1 MDEAAKIKE
10 DAEAL
15 YFRIL
20 ENRQDQLS
28 YQNFSQDVLNAT
40 VCIAAANGED
50 DVVRKLLDQSE
61 ASPTSVDEDGKTP
74 LHHAA
79 AGGHCEAIK
88 ILLERGRAQQ
98 RPPDYY
104 IDTIDKAKKGKVA
117 LYYSVSGGHGDAT
130 KLLIA
135 EDANLN
141 VRNDYGQTILHQ
153 LAESGN
159 EIAVRFLFEQ
169 LTIPRIDLEDNL
181 SNTPLDA
188 AVKWGRVSMARLLVE
203 YGANKNMKDK
213 DGETMFHRA
222 SRTGN
227 TRAIQP
233 LLEIGLDPFAPTKKG
248 ENVLYIAARH
258 KHEGFMKEL
267 LTAIIPKHGTG
278 EALFCAREGDPN
290 RWGLLHQAARRG
302 CLHTIKALLSV
313 AKEAGV
319 RLDIDE
325 LDNLGRPPLYLAAE
339 TGSDKIVEF
348 LEGQKARVDILDAQG
363 RTFLHRAIHE
373 GNVAAANILATRENT
388 PNLNSIKDNDGNIPL
403 HLAGENAYDAVKS
416 LLEKELGSY
425 LSQRNNLGRN
435 PLHEVAASNDSAAG
449 ILGLY
454 LQYGKPLQLRWAKDG
469 NGENALHLAVSN
481 GNIQMVRQ
489 LLHPDRLA
497 KRQIEAKDKA
507 LETALHKAARLGYVA
522 ITQLLLEKCS
532 SEVERDIKGR
542 IPLHTAARG
551 GKSEVVRVFKFRI
564 GLSNE
569 NVKATW
575 EEYEAFKDNDHKTPY
590 ELAVESEDKATIE
603 LFSKPRDPNDTS
615 AEAARESSQKEVPPL
630 QHGVEQDSEPD
641 VSVQEEPKESE
652 REQAPE
658 QETINGSQ
666 AQEQEQ
672 EQDRAST
679 ERENSSE
686 GLAHRTS
693 GLGIVSGPDP
703 AERQPPQH
711 IIDNV
716 IPSSSPEDDLTPTE
730 EAGLPPTVIVSQ
742 PLGDDP
748 SIGATDNGNNLE
760 GLSSAE
766 DSTSNGHSDVCENAP
781 VREEQGSE
789 GPPEK
794 SDVHPNDPENTE
806 ISEPR
811 PILDIEEPRLE
822 DPENTNASRS
832 QEDKDCSGM
841 DDEKPITQEYSTEDN
856 QVDANNSTEERP
868 SDDDSA
874 KAKEASETT
883 GATPNISSHNEN
895 TVTYPINDNPEA
907 LKDIAENSLSVYD
920 LVELSEGLVGSE
932 SAGDFLNAGSL
943 SVSSPPRNDEIPKEP
958 VVDVNNEPK
967 PEGTTEPIFEG
978 ADEIKTGTVAD
989 NITDPNEIS
998 PSDLDRDHI
1007 SAEEE
1012 EDIDSTSSTTEL
1024 KVGPEATKEE
1034 DLSDENVPH
1043 NSYDPSQSILN
1054 PSHDLTDVN
1063 LNTVEPNSTPV
1074 SAVIPKSTS
1083 GGPAST
1089 DEAGKLLNLSP
1100 EDHLSDP
1107 VRSEPIDY
1115 AGSEKTA
1122 EPEQIT
1128 PTGLDH
1134 INSPGSQHIDSA
1146 RKYHVDSQIDTAKS
1160 DEIMLLRPAN
1170 VDSTGMQHNDSTG
1183 IENIDPVGPG
1193 PIGSP
1198 IAEQKDS
1205 IKAEHAGSARSREIS
1220 GPERTDSIIS
1230 DAENSS
1236 GSYHLDFDEVDT
1248 DAAEPRNNIDLVGL
1262 DRVSPA
1268 GVGKSDSAESEH
1280 TDSAVSIQTGIPERI
1295 DSIGLHGGSSSGSQY
1310 LDPDKKERTHSAETQ
1325 NIDSATPEELQI
1337 SSPAVEQSNSV
1348 KSGPMGSTESIH
1360 ITELEPT
1367 GPIGLEDGSS
1377 ARSEDPNSD
1386 EIEYTDPAEVQNMDP
1401 AEQEQIDSPG
1411 VKESDP
1417 TKSEPIYSVASVH
1430 AAETQNTDPAV
1441 PKRIDSSGEVQR
1453 DSATSEL
1460 TDSVTPELIDSIRSG
1475 GSNSPRSGYL
1485 ESSEID
1491 QADPTET
1498 QIIHPSQTE
1507 HGHSTSRP
1515 EYIDLAVR
1523 VEQSDPAEPEPIDFA
1538 GSGHIAEPKSN
1549 NPTASD
1555 NISSA
1560 GSNNIN
1566 SAEIEQI
1573 NSAETKDFDSAGIE
1587 KGDPGEPEPIDL
1599 AGSAESERIAGPTSH
1614 HFNSTRPDNS
1624 GPDGVNIVDSTE
1636 SGQNAGLDD
1645 IDSAISDRIDS
1656 AISDDVSSARPQQ
1669 IDSTRVE
1676 RANSS
1681 EKQNPVTAGTEDSD
1695 TGISKSLKS
1704 GNVIGPERIAAPEKI
1719 ISPESNYISSD
1730 GPEDID
1736 SAGSDFNDARSEHV
1750 DSPGPGQ
1757 SDPNGTKPNGDSIET
1772 KIINSSGTELVDSAA
1787 KIDQGGSAGMGS
1799 VDPAEVN
1806 GTNSAN
1812 IEHGSS
1818 TGLGHAVGPEGID
1831 STKLERRYPAGPD
1844 HSNYSLE
1851 LEHIDPA
1858 ERERDG
1864 SVETELILDPAETEE
1879 IMPTRTENSHAVSTE
1894 HMNSAQSVHNY
1905 PSDDA
1910 SLCDKSSSGSQGNC
1924 RENSQN
1930 TPIPS
1935 PLDRSRTNSQIK
1947 HRHENSNAKDGLVS
1961 FPEDSPVDGPLTAPS
1976 FSAPSDSAVA
1986 NGTVPVDNVKN
1997 TPEPTD
2003 LSEIS
2008 IPTSPSTNNSG
2019 DSTPNEAASFAPSSS
2034 FGDATGANES
2044 DGGVRTKTPGSA
2056 GTLEEDYNDTIEKEA
2071 EIGKDDIA
2079 TEATSAP
2086 FATSPSSPSACE
2098 SPIGDSSNISNDANV
2113 SGNESVGPEVVT
2125 LSEPSQSTTNPASSN
2140 SNSKELLGNNTTKS
2154 SHKIPIGGDLEISGT
2169 VDSSPNPHDDS
2180 DKICSD
2186 PGSQLVLVNN
2196 VGNVTNTNTSS
2207 SPRGSLDGGNH
2218 DQTDLAVHET
2228 RIGSI
2233 DKGSIDDPA
2242 GAHVNLPENCNN
2254 EDDVS
2259 TDGGIEN
2266 PPKDNFAAN
2275 ATEDDIPETQGGNS
2289 GPITGSNNLV
2299 SHIRK
2304 ESIDEGKVP
2313 LRFHIFT
2320 YPNTSAVREHLLHN
2334 ENDGSGSFAN
2344 SIRLDKTTSNI
2355 SATEENPIGER
2366 CYSPSLKDESPSV
2379 NDNTE
2384 TEDKEITEE
2393 DDTTGPKQ
2401 PSPFSTSDE
2410 IIREGE
2416 NERGTNGSSDTAL
2429 HRAGGNFSAGS
2440 GLVDESSYTTNNP
2453 ANDNINTDN
2462 NIVTESATGLLPAQ
2476 ENASSSADPKTIEQ
2490 EYKEDNYR
2498 LEDCVEGIA
2507 SPGSTTSSC
2516 TGLEKLLEYSL
2527 EGEGVGAAS
2536 VDVNSSGPGLE
2547 QSARSI
2553 SKDLDPKDVDHG
2565 EKHPIVEDGGRA
2577 NRSETA
2583 PDTSAPDQ
2591 GDAMGCSDT
2600 SREAIASGSENSGS
2614 AIKES
2619 AQTNF
2624 TEEGKRTFGPDGDI
2638 SEPSSDDE
2646 VSLEQFIPRSNV
2658 TDDNPTEITPKAA
2671 RAQVEEPGSE
2681 TKAKD
2686 YLAGDSTNTSS
2697 DRDPEASDSRRL
2709 SVSSGH
2715 SLSPINPPEESKDR
2729 TSIDT
2734 ETPGEVEGISEAKID
2749 NGDIPAPEKPHADV
2763 VAPQPA
2769 EPEASGN
2776 GDLQGSGIEAIYSSV
2791 SSQPEVSDHISKMD
2805 HGDTH
2810 TPQISTPGN
2819 HDPENNITDDPYQA
2833 FPPNNSSLHDI
2844 GAVDTEVNTPRS
2856 PVQGG
2861 TRDYGLE
2868 VGNININS
2876 SKLLI
2881 LEPSTSD
2888 PFCEGCTENHTVQ
2901 PEAPSTSELENKFEG
2916 GYTLEDTPQLESQF
2930 TPEDNDLK
2938 KAVTPQL
2945 IGETS
2950 GDKAQGS
2957 RDYTYND
2964 TGPFPQTSERKEQL
2978 DSENSPQLRNLAP
2991 TSETIS
2997 HYSEGDSAH
3006 TEKPRILMF
3015 DPSNQDSEK
3024 SGSATG
3030 DPQSGIP
3037 KEPDHGYDSKKEN
3050 SEDTNASVVSKNFD
3064 DVDSPYS
3071 NDAIDST
3078 SQSRLPI
3085 KSETNV
3091 SIIVGDD
3098 NCNNSGTPEL
3108 PMPYPNNSGSKNTAV
3123 DGNNLHA
3130 VGIETSYS
3138 FEKLDGDSVASEIVS
3153 TPPSPNVIPD
3163 SGNSGHENSST
3174 SSSSPQRVGPGTP
3187 DHAPPQL
3194 DTDCGALEPAAPV
3207 ETGHTSGES
3216 CTSAIAHQSVTPE
3229 INQDASQKEGTS
3241 SNTPQLASLIFSD
3254 HNSGKS
3260 DIETN
3265 EVSPPLFET
3274 SSIAENDDINTIS
3287 PQLTGTKAEYATGE
3301 SDNSSST
3308 PAQVV
3313 HGTGGTPDAPSEC
3326 GLNKHSI
3333 QSEVVVSK
3341 GRHDQEGG
3349 GTHDNSFQ
3357 NTVSQVGDYPQS
3369 VETVDNAPPQLSSE
3383 DKNSSAKTETNDSSS
3398 DPTGKVPNQ
3407 SCFSKFDIVNIKFQ
3421 KVVLTPKSTLREVD
3435 SDSSNYRSTDTLPE
3449 TGSSHGGIDP
3459 NGSGEPLAG
3468 STSQLKPSLTAEV
3481 VGLNENDPQPNVSQ
3495 VDGNGPEQKDVANT
3509 PQGSE
3514 NVSQLVLN
3522 GAPILSIASSSDEG
3536 NFNQEINQPGVPTG
3550 PFITKTSPPPKTL
3563 EAHETA
3569 KPALDS
3575 KESNP
3580 SDVTTPQPRNVELE
3594 IPRGNQ
3600 EGEGCVTLAISGN
3613 EPQSHIISPKDNV
3626 PQVPEANAI
3635 NVDAIEDPSPT
3646 SLENASQ
3653 EKDSDNLSHT
3663 ILPPQGNLGE
3673 GPIKDPVMDSSGVNA
3688 NLANENRGNSKGVCD
3703 GTTNTDSVDDTAS
3716 QSKINNSAKA
3726 PYHDSSD
3733 TLRERFNSS
3742 NDGCPPKSTV
3752 TISNP
3757 SLVPSSNLDKALD
3770 NIETSPKDVESRD
3783 CKNTTTDEAG
3793 SSDPHSDS
3801 EEDHDN
3807 EERNPLVPENTT
3819 EDFPTFSTGTI
3830 DNPSENITIS
3840 PNQTSVSP
3848 ISPEPL
3854 TSNPV
3859 HTNQEVQPRDQPA
3872 EASNAPL
3879 EPGVEGFQQHTAEN
3893 ANKSELDSIKN
3904 LSPVEENPTSNKSR
3918 DDIPHLRAPNSSD
3931 LTTVESSESQKP
3943 GDDPPPPSS
3952 SASTTSSQGGTI
3964 LEDAQY
3970 GSTQQNIAN
3979 NSEEPSVDQSNKSSI
3994 SFSKQN
4000 NPNPARQPLLEPLS
4014 QTSTPPTPPIPTRVE
4029 IGSNRELGPVTQT
4042 TGGDS
4047 ESIKSSETTRGD
4059 PSEQCSM
4066 LENGS
4071 VDENTTPVNLKPS
4084 DTQSCQNPANTASD
4098 AVHDY
4103 PGSQSQEAINTED
4116 PSDSTNEE
4124 SIMPIRPE
4132 DSPPKNTAATGEYVL
4147 DYSEGLSG
4155 EEGSDTE
4162 ALSQSP
4168 VFSNFP
4174 NVSSR
4179 RLMRPESS
4187 GDSVHHKGPDLKKV
4201 VNDPDADTPLMLHPN
4216 SPFSAQSSD
4225 PQGSSAQDST
4235 EDISGDSTKS
4245 GSTGVGLG
4253 VSLPQINTVDNN
4265 NGHSTPEAAT
4275 NSESGSSDGYSDT
4288 AGALPRRSNNTV
4300 ATTPASENAT
4310 ILPIAGPV
4318 KIDIIP
4324 AGTAASKNTIVV
4336 PLTTNSPLNTE
4347 PAALTSNFT
4356 SIPSPIA
4363 NPISSDNPATVP
4375 GVPSDNA
4382 KTPSTVANPS
4392 SSNITGL
4399 KTSVAKNRSLASPPT
4414 ADQPLSSAT
4423 GAAAGVPANNI
4434 VIAETAVPSSSTSSS
4449 SITNSLLNGS
4459 SVEVVG
4465 NALLL
4470 PVNPPSNG
4478 VAAPEIAVNPDGTNA
4493 SSSTTGSTFNGTPV
4507 AVALIPLNTTS
4518 TTETGAT
4525 STSTPSSITNPL
4537 PRSTPAA
4544 AATETPLNNVTTT
4557 GNSVPPNSAG
4567 TSLSITIPQ
4576 SNSAPAPTAGV
4587 SPDRIS
4593 ASPAA
4598 ASSEQNNTTP
4608 ITITTAPSGT
4618 NGSPSIRNSLSN
4630 GLTAA
4635 KIRVTS
4641 TASSVKSWFLRTST
4655 PANSSDPRGTQSDAR
4670 ETSQNGNSYDAE
4682 SSVASTSNWE
4692 LVDFGEEPGYI
4703 YSVGVSTPFQISYYD
4718 IISLNDSGFRS
4729 RGMKKI
4735 LGILT
4740 KSRTVKEI
4748 PSLASTRYYR
4758 GVLHRQNEPIQS
4770 NTGNINNH
4778 MKKMTRG
4785 SIGEA
4790 EKSRITTWLATKGK
4804 ISGPSTISETVRIAP
4819 NNSSIFLIEID
4830 ECCRFQDEDELN
4842 KCLRRTVIACFD
4854 HHKIQQ
4860 DNAEAII
4867 FIVSDPGQ
4875 IYTGAK
4881 KWPSKTVSQQDSN
4894 DVYTNSSLEVL
4905 KPLHLSARGTRHR
4918 PTRPASTM
4926 RRDLSTLG
4934 GTGCGVTDFACV
4946 CQSNEFIGSLVPCL
4960 REDCTESESDQTL
4973 QAVQALCVSAGV
4985 TLSIPPTATARG
4997 TSTSSRT
5004 TPASVTSTTSSPEV
5018 PTLITDSDSEPPTT
5032 QATSRTTMRTIGR
5045 GATDQPSP
5053 SSISNSGPSLSTGAI
5068 AGIAVGVGA
5077 LVIALIVCLYVIY
5090 RLKSQKKT
5098 VPVATSNGSPPD
5110 QLGGIGPDNDLPG
5123 QLVTGGRG

>member
-1 MDEAAKIKE
+1 MDEAAKITKY
-10 DAEAL
+10 AKAL
-15 YFRIL
+15 CLRIL

-40 VCIAAANGED
+40 VRIAAANGED

-61 ASPTSVDEDGKTP
+61 ASPTSVDKDGKTP

-79 AGGHCEAIK
+79 AGGHCGAIK
-88 ILLERGRAQQ
+88 VLLERGRAQE

-104 IDTIDKAKKGKVA
+104 IDTIDEANKGKAA
-117 LYYSVSGGHGDAT
+117 LYYSVSGGHRDAT
-130 KLLIA
+130 ELLIT

-159 EIAVRFLFEQ
+159 EMAVRFLFEQ

-181 SNTPLDA
+181 SNTPLYA
-188 AVKWGRVSMARLLVE
+188 AVKRGRVSMARLLVE
-203 YGANKNMKDK
+203 YGANKNVRDK
-213 DGETMFHRA
+213 DGETMFHKA

-302 CLHTIKALLSV
+302 CLDTIKALLSV

-348 LEGQKARVDILDAQG
+348 LEGQKARVDILDTQG

-373 GNVAAANILATRENT
+373 GNVAAANILATRET
-388 PNLNSIKDNDGNIPL
+388 SPNLNSIKDNDGNIPL

-425 LSQRNNLGRN
+425 LNQRNNSGRN

-454 LQYGKPLQLRWAKDG
+454 LQYGKPLWLRCFKDG
-469 NGENALHLAVSN
+469 NEENALHLAVSS

-497 KRQIEAKDKA
+497 KKQIEAKDKA
-507 LETALHKAARLGYVA
+507 LETALHKAARYGYVA
-522 ITQLLLEKCS
+522 IAQLLLEKGS
-532 SEVERDIKGR
+532 SKVELERDIRGR

-551 GKSEVVRVFKFRI
+551 GKSEVVKVFKFRI

-569 NVKATW
+569 NIKVTW
-575 EEYEAFKDNDHKTPY
+575 EKYEALKDNDHKTPY
-590 ELAVESEDKATIE
+590 ELAVESKDEATIE
-603 LFSKPRDPNDTS
+603 LFSKPRDLNDT
-615 AEAARESSQKEVPPL
+615 
-630 QHGVEQDSEPD
+630 GG
-641 VSVQEEPKESE
+641 PKESE

-658 QETINGSQ
+658 QETINGSR

-672 EQDRAST
+672 EQDGAST
-679 ERENSSE
+679 KRENSSE

-693 GLGIVSGPDP
+693 GLGIVSSLDP

-711 IIDNV
+711 IIDIA
-716 IPSSSPEDDLTPTE
+716 IPSSSPDDDLTPIE

-742 PLGDDP
+742 PPGGDP
-748 SIGATDNGNNLE
+748 SIGATENGNSLDE
-760 GLSSAE
+760 LSSAE
-766 DSTSNGHSDVCENAP
+766 YSTSNGHNDICEYTP

-789 GPPEK
+789 SPPEK
-794 SDVHPNDPENTE
+794 LDVDSNDLEN
-806 ISEPR
+806 IGVFEPR
-811 PILDIEEPRLE
+811 PVLDVEKPRLE
-822 DPENTNASRS
+822 DPENTNASHSQKYKDRS
-832 QEDKDCSGM
+832 RTGKEEPIAQEDPAG
-841 DDEKPITQEYSTEDN
+841 DN
-856 QVDANNSTEERP
+856 QVDVNNSTERSS
-868 SDDDSA
+868 SDDDST
-874 KAKEASETT
+874 KEVPGTS
-883 GATPNISSHNEN
+883 GATANTSSRKEN
-895 TVTYPINDNPEA
+895 QVTYPINDNA
-907 LKDIAENSLSVYD
+907 TTLKDINENSPNSDDPVEPSESVF
-920 LVELSEGLVGSE
+920 GSE
-932 SAGDFLNAGSL
+932 SSGDSINAGSP
-943 SVSSPPRNDEIPKEP
+943 SAHSPPRTDDIPKEP
-958 VVDVNNEPK
+958 IVDVNNEPRL
-967 PEGTTEPIFEG
+967 EATIEPISES
-978 ADEIKTGTVAD
+978 AVEIKAGTGTD
-989 NITDPNEIS
+989 NIADPNGIS
-998 PSDLDRDHI
+998 PNAPDRDI
-1007 SAEEE
+1007 SAEEGT
-1012 EDIDSTSSTTEL
+1012 DSTSPTTEFE
-1024 KVGPEATKEE
+1024 VGPEATKEE
-1034 DLSDENVPH
+1034 DLSGENVPH
-1043 NSYDPSQSILN
+1043 DSYDSFESVLN
-1054 PSHDLTDVN
+1054 PSHDLTDAN
-1063 LNTVEPNSTPV
+1063 LSTAKPNSTPV
-1074 SAVIPKSTS
+1074 SAAIPESGN
-1083 GGPAST
+1083 GGPTNT
-1089 DEAGKLLNLSP
+1089 DEAGQLLNPSP
-1100 EDHLSDP
+1100 EDHLSDSVRFEP
-1107 VRSEPIDY
+1107 VDC
-1115 AGSEKTA
+1115 AVSEKTA

-1128 PTGLDH
+1128 PTERGRH
-1134 INSPGSQHIDSA
+1134 NSPASQHIDSA
-1146 RKYHVDSQIDTAKS
+1146 RKSHIDSQIDTA
-1160 DEIMLLRPAN
+1160 EPAADDIKLPRLASI
-1170 VDSTGMQHNDSTG
+1170 DSAGMQNNNPEEM
-1183 IENIDPVGPG
+1183 ENIDPVGLG

-1198 IAEQKDS
+1198 EAEQKDS
-1205 IKAEHAGSARSREIS
+1205 VEAEPTYSARSKEIS
-1220 GPERTDSIIS
+1220 GLERTNSLRS
-1230 DAENSS
+1230 NAESSS
-1236 GSYHLDFDEVDT
+1236 GSYRLDFDEGDT
-1248 DAAEPRNNIDLVGL
+1248 DSAEPRNNIDLVGL

-1268 GVGKSDSAESEH
+1268 GIEKSDSAEPEP

-1295 DSIGLHGGSSSGSQY
+1295 DFVGLDGGSSSGSEY
-1310 LDPDKKERTHSAETQ
+1310 LDPDKIERTHSAETQ
-1325 NIDSATPEELQI
+1325 NIDSATPEELRI
-1337 SSPAVEQSNSV
+1337 SSPAVEQSNLAE
-1348 KSGPMGSTESIH
+1348 SGPMGSTESVH
-1360 ITELEPT
+1360 ITELGPT
-1367 GPIGLEDGSS
+1367 GPIGSEDGSS
-1377 ARSEDPNSD
+1377 ARSEGPSSD

-1401 AEQEQIDSPG
+1401 AEPEQIDSPG
-1411 VKESDP
+1411 VKENDP
-1417 TKSEPIYSVASVH
+1417 TKSDLIESVGSVQ
-1430 AAETQNTDPAV
+1430 AAETQNTDPAG
-1441 PKRIDSSGEVQR
+1441 PKRIDPSGEEQR
-1453 DSATSEL
+1453 DFATSEL
-1460 TDSVTPELIDSIRSG
+1460 IDSAAPELIDSIRPG
-1475 GSNSPRSGYL
+1475 GSNSPRSEYL

-1498 QIIHPSQTE
+1498 QIIHPSQKE

-1515 EYIDLAVR
+1515 EYIDLAAR
-1523 VEQSDPAEPEPIDFA
+1523 VEQSDPVEPESIDFA
-1538 GSGHIAEPKSN
+1538 GSGHIVEPKST
-1549 NPTASD
+1549 NPTTSD

-1560 GSNNIN
+1560 GSKNIN
-1566 SAEIEQI
+1566 SAESEQI

-1587 KGDPGEPEPIDL
+1587 KGDPGGPEPIDL
-1599 AGSAESERIAGPTSH
+1599 AGSTESERIAGPTSH
-1614 HFNSTRPDNS
+1614 HLNSTRQDNS

-1636 SGQNAGLDD
+1636 SGQTAGLDD
-1645 IDSAISDRIDS
+1645 IDSAISDSTDSTISDRIDS

-1676 RANSS
+1676 HANSS
-1681 EKQNPVTAGTEDSD
+1681 EKQNPVSTGTEDSD
-1695 TGISKSLKS
+1695 TGRSESLKS
-1704 GNVIGPERIAAPEKI
+1704 GNVIGSERIAAPEKI
-1719 ISPESNYISSD
+1719 ISPGSNYISSD
-1730 GPEDID
+1730 GPKDID
-1736 SAGSDFNDARSEHV
+1736 SAGSDFNDARSEHG

-1772 KIINSSGTELVDSAA
+1772 KILDSSGTELVDSAA
-1787 KIDQGGSAGMGS
+1787 KIDQGGSAGMGF
-1799 VDPAEVN
+1799 VDPAEAN

-1812 IEHGSS
+1812 IEHNSS
-1818 TGLGHAVGPEGID
+1818 SGLGHVVGPEGID
-1831 STKLERRYPAGPD
+1831 STKLERRYPAGSD
-1844 HSNYSLE
+1844 HGNYSLG
-1851 LEHIDPA
+1851 LEYIDPA
-1858 ERERDG
+1858 ERGSDS
-1864 SVETELILDPAETEE
+1864 SVETELILDPAEAED

-1894 HMNSAQSVHNY
+1894 HMNSAQSEHNY

-1910 SLCDKSSSGSQGNC
+1910 SLCDKSSSDSQGNC
-1924 RENSQN
+1924 GENSQN

-1935 PLDRSRTNSQIK
+1935 PLDRDRTNSPIK
-1947 HRHENSNAKDGLVS
+1947 HRHENSNAMEGLVS

-1976 FSAPSDSAVA
+1976 FSAPSDSAVV
-1986 NGTVPVDNVKN
+1986 NGTVPVDNIKN

-2008 IPTSPSTNNSG
+2008 MPTSPSTKSSG
-2019 DSTPNEAASFAPSSS
+2019 DSTPNETASFAPSSS

-2044 DGGVRTKTPGSA
+2044 DGGVRAKTPGSA
-2056 GTLEEDYNDTIEKEA
+2056 GTLEEDYNGTIEKEA
-2071 EIGKDDIA
+2071 EIRKDDIA
-2079 TEATSAP
+2079 TDATSAP
-2086 FATSPSSPSACE
+2086 FATSPPSPSACE
-2098 SPIGDSSNISNDANV
+2098 SPIGDSSNISKDANV

-2125 LSEPSQSTTNPASSN
+2125 LSESSQSTTNPASSN

-2169 VDSSPNPHDDS
+2169 VDSSPNHHDDS

-2186 PGSQLVLVNN
+2186 PGSQLLPVNN

-2207 SPRGSLDGGNH
+2207 SPRGSLDGDNH
-2218 DQTDLAVHET
+2218 DQPNLAVPET

-2233 DKGSIDDPA
+2233 DKGSVDDPA

-2254 EDDVS
+2254 DEDVS

-2275 ATEDDIPETQGGNS
+2275 ATEDDIPETQGDNS

-2320 YPNTSAVREHLLHN
+2320 YPNTSAAREHPLHN
-2334 ENDGSGSFAN
+2334 ENDGSESFAN
-2344 SIRLDKTTSNI
+2344 SIRLDKTASNI
-2355 SATEENPIGER
+2355 SATEENPMGER
-2366 CYSPSLKDESPSV
+2366 CYSLSLKGESPSV

-2565 EKHPIVEDGGRA
+2565 EKHPIVEDRGGA

-2638 SEPSSDDE
+2638 SEPSSNDE

-2658 TDDNPTEITPKAA
+2658 TDDDPTEITPKAA

-2715 SLSPINPPEESKDR
+2715 SLSPLNPPEESKDR

-2776 GDLQGSGIEAIYSSV
+2776 GDPQGSGIEAIYSSV

-2856 PVQGG
+2856 PVKGG

-2868 VGNININS
+2868 VGGININS

-2888 PFCEGCTENHTVQ
+2888 LFCEGCTENHTVQ

-3030 DPQSGIP
+3030 DPQSGVP

-3050 SEDTNASVVSKNFD
+3050 SEDTNAFVVSKNFD

-3098 NCNNSGTPEL
+3098 NYNNSGTPEL

-3130 VGIETSYS
+3130 VGLETSYS

-3207 ETGHTSGES
+3207 ETGHTSEES

-3229 INQDASQKEGTS
+3229 INQDASQKEGTG

-3260 DIETN
+3260 DTETN

-3287 PQLTGTKAEYATGE
+3287 PQLIGTKAEYATGE

-3313 HGTGGTPDAPSEC
+3313 HGTDGTSDAPSEC
-3326 GLNKHSI
+3326 GLNEHSI

-3435 SDSSNYRSTDTLPE
+3435 SDSSDYRSTDTLPE

-3733 TLRERFNSS
+3733 TLRERS
-3742 NDGCPPKSTV
+3742 N
-3752 TISNP
+3752 N
-3757 SLVPSSNLDKALD
+3757 

-3793 SSDPHSDS
+3793 SSNPHSDS

-3830 DNPSENITIS
+3830 DNPSENITVS

-4493 SSSTTGSTFNGTPV
+4493 SSSTTGSRFNGTPV
-4507 AVALIPLNTTS
+4507 AVALIPSNTTS

-4735 LGILT
+4735 LGILS

-4804 ISGPSTISETVRIAP
+4804 ISGPSKISETVRIAP

-4881 KWPSKTVSQQDSN
+4881 KWPSKTVSQ
-4894 DVYTNSSLEVL
+4894 VIGTFRFIFIVL
-4905 KPLHLSARGTRHR
+4905 PPVLILLA
-4918 PTRPASTM
+4918 
-4926 RRDLSTLG
+4926 
-4934 GTGCGVTDFACV
+4934 
-4946 CQSNEFIGSLVPCL
+4946 CL
-4960 REDCTESESDQTL
+4960 RISVRYLPRVFQWFGFKIQL
-4973 QAVQALCVSAGV
+4973 QAVSKFCGK
-4985 TLSIPPTATARG
+4985 R
-4997 TSTSSRT
+4997 
-5004 TPASVTSTTSSPEV
+5004 
-5018 PTLITDSDSEPPTT
+5018 
-5032 QATSRTTMRTIGR
+5032 
-5045 GATDQPSP
+5045 
-5053 SSISNSGPSLSTGAI
+5053 
-5068 AGIAVGVGA
+5068 
-5077 LVIALIVCLYVIY
+5077 
-5090 RLKSQKKT
+5090 
-5098 VPVATSNGSPPD
+5098 
-5110 QLGGIGPDNDLPG
+5110 
-5123 QLVTGGRG
+5123 

>member
-1 MDEAAKIKE
+1 
-10 DAEAL
+10 
-15 YFRIL
+15 
-20 ENRQDQLS
+20 
-28 YQNFSQDVLNAT
+28 
-40 VCIAAANGED
+40 
-50 DVVRKLLDQSE
+50 
-61 ASPTSVDEDGKTP
+61 
-74 LHHAA
+74 
-79 AGGHCEAIK
+79 
-88 ILLERGRAQQ
+88 
-98 RPPDYY
+98 
-104 IDTIDKAKKGKVA
+104 
-117 LYYSVSGGHGDAT
+117 
-130 KLLIA
+130 
-135 EDANLN
+135 
-141 VRNDYGQTILHQ
+141 
-153 LAESGN
+153 
-159 EIAVRFLFEQ
+159 
-169 LTIPRIDLEDNL
+169 
-181 SNTPLDA
+181 
-188 AVKWGRVSMARLLVE
+188 
-203 YGANKNMKDK
+203 
-213 DGETMFHRA
+213 
-222 SRTGN
+222 
-227 TRAIQP
+227 
-233 LLEIGLDPFAPTKKG
+233 
-248 ENVLYIAARH
+248 
-258 KHEGFMKEL
+258 
-267 LTAIIPKHGTG
+267 
-278 EALFCAREGDPN
+278 
-290 RWGLLHQAARRG
+290 
-302 CLHTIKALLSV
+302 
-313 AKEAGV
+313 
-319 RLDIDE
+319 
-325 LDNLGRPPLYLAAE
+325 
-339 TGSDKIVEF
+339 
-348 LEGQKARVDILDAQG
+348 
-363 RTFLHRAIHE
+363 
-373 GNVAAANILATRENT
+373 
-388 PNLNSIKDNDGNIPL
+388 
-403 HLAGENAYDAVKS
+403 
-416 LLEKELGSY
+416 
-425 LSQRNNLGRN
+425 
-435 PLHEVAASNDSAAG
+435 
-449 ILGLY
+449 
-454 LQYGKPLQLRWAKDG
+454 
-469 NGENALHLAVSN
+469 
-481 GNIQMVRQ
+481 
-489 LLHPDRLA
+489 
-497 KRQIEAKDKA
+497 
-507 LETALHKAARLGYVA
+507 
-522 ITQLLLEKCS
+522 
-532 SEVERDIKGR
+532 
-542 IPLHTAARG
+542 
-551 GKSEVVRVFKFRI
+551 
-564 GLSNE
+564 
-569 NVKATW
+569 
-575 EEYEAFKDNDHKTPY
+575 
-590 ELAVESEDKATIE
+590 
-603 LFSKPRDPNDTS
+603 S
-615 AEAARESSQKEVPPL
+615 AEAARESSQKEVPLL
-630 QHGVEQDSEPD
+630 QHGAEQDSEPD
-641 VSVQEEPKESE
+641 VSVQGEPKESE

-666 AQEQEQ
+666 EQEHEQEQ
-672 EQDRAST
+672 GRAST
-679 ERENSSE
+679 KRENSSE
-686 GLAHRTS
+686 GLAHQTS
-693 GLGIVSGPDP
+693 GLGIVSSPDP
-703 AERQPPQH
+703 AAERQSPQH
-711 IIDNV
+711 IIDA
-716 IPSSSPEDDLTPTE
+716 IPSSPEDDLTPTE
-730 EAGLPPTVIVSQ
+730 EAGSPPTVIVSQ
-742 PLGDDP
+742 PPGGDP
-748 SIGATDNGNNLE
+748 SIGVTDNGNSLDE
-760 GLSSAE
+760 LSFAE
-766 DSTSNGHSDVCENAP
+766 YSTSNGRNDVCENTP

-794 SDVHPNDPENTE
+794 LDVDPNDLENIE
-806 ISEPR
+806 VSEPQSIR
-811 PILDIEEPRLE
+811 DVEKKPRLE
-822 DPENTNASRS
+822 DPENTNANHS
-832 QEDKDCSGM
+832 QEDKDRSRT
-841 DDEKPITQEYSTEDN
+841 DEEEPIAQEDPAGDN
-856 QVDANNSTEERP
+856 QVDVNNSTEGSS
-868 SDDDSA
+868 SDDDST
-874 KAKEASETT
+874 KEVPGTS
-883 GATPNISSHNEN
+883 GATANTSSQKEN
-895 TVTYPINDNPEA
+895 QVTYPINDNPTT
-907 LKDIAENSLSVYD
+907 LKDIDENSPNGDDPVEPSKSVFD
-920 LVELSEGLVGSE
+920 SE
-932 SAGDFLNAGSL
+932 SSGDSINGGNPSTHP
-943 SVSSPPRNDEIPKEP
+943 PPRNDDIPKEP
-958 VVDVNNEPK
+958 IVDVNNEPR
-967 PEGTTEPIFEG
+967 PEATIESISES
-978 ADEIKTGTVAD
+978 AVEIKAGTGTD
-989 NITDPNEIS
+989 NIVDPGEIS
-998 PSDLDRDHI
+998 PNAPDRDHI

-1012 EDIDSTSSTTEL
+1012 GTDSNSPTTEFE
-1024 KVGPEATKEE
+1024 VRPEDTKEE
-1034 DLSDENVPH
+1034 DLSGENVPH
-1043 NSYDPSQSILN
+1043 DNYDSFESVLN
-1054 PSHDLTDVN
+1054 PGYDLTDAN
-1063 LNTVEPNSTPV
+1063 LSTAKPNSTPV
-1074 SAVIPKSTS
+1074 SAAITESGN
-1083 GGPAST
+1083 GGPTNT
-1089 DEAGKLLNLSP
+1089 DEAGQLLNPSR
-1100 EDHLSDP
+1100 EDHLSDSVRFEP
-1107 VRSEPIDY
+1107 VDC
-1115 AGSEKTA
+1115 AGSEKIA
-1122 EPEQIT
+1122 EAEQIT
-1128 PTGLDH
+1128 PTGRGRH
-1134 INSPGSQHIDSA
+1134 NSPGSQNIDSA
-1146 RKYHVDSQIDTAKS
+1146 RKTHVDSQIDTAEPAADDIK
-1160 DEIMLLRPAN
+1160 LPRPASI
-1170 VDSTGMQHNDSTG
+1170 DSAGMQHDNSDEM
-1183 IENIDPVGPG
+1183 ENIDPVGLG

-1198 IAEQKDS
+1198 EAEQKDS
-1205 IKAEHAGSARSREIS
+1205 VEAKPTDSAGSREIS
-1220 GPERTDSIIS
+1220 GPERTNSIRS
-1230 DAENSS
+1230 NAESSS
-1236 GSYHLDFDEVDT
+1236 GSYHLDFDEGDT
-1248 DAAEPRNNIDLVGL
+1248 DSAEPRNNIDLVGR

-1268 GVGKSDSAESEH
+1268 GVEKSDSTESEP
-1280 TDSAVSIQTGIPERI
+1280 TDSAVSTQTGIPERI
-1295 DSIGLHGGSSSGSQY
+1295 DFIGLDGGSSSGSEY
-1310 LDPDKKERTHSAETQ
+1310 VDPDKIERTHSAETQ

-1337 SSPAVEQSNSV
+1337 SSPAVEQSNPV
-1348 KSGPMGSTESIH
+1348 ESGPMGSTESVH
-1360 ITELEPT
+1360 ITELGPT
-1367 GPIGLEDGSS
+1367 GPIGSEDGSS
-1377 ARSEDPNSD
+1377 ARSEGPSSD

-1401 AEQEQIDSPG
+1401 AEVQNMDPAEPEQIDSPG
-1411 VKESDP
+1411 VKENDP
-1417 TKSEPIYSVASVH
+1417 TKSDLIDSVGSVH
-1430 AAETQNTDPAV
+1430 AAETQNTDPAG
-1441 PKRIDSSGEVQR
+1441 PKRIDPSGGGQR
-1453 DSATSEL
+1453 DFATSEL
-1460 TDSVTPELIDSIRSG
+1460 IDYATPELIDSIRPG
-1475 GSNSPRSGYL
+1475 GSNSPRSEYL

-1491 QADPTET
+1491 QADSTET
-1498 QIIHPSQTE
+1498 QFIHPSQTE
-1507 HGHSTSRP
+1507 YGHSTSRP
-1515 EYIDLAVR
+1515 ESIDLAAR
-1523 VEQSDPAEPEPIDFA
+1523 VEQNDPAEPESIDFA
-1538 GSGHIAEPKSN
+1538 GSGHIGEPKST

-1560 GSNNIN
+1560 GSKNTN

-1573 NSAETKDFDSAGIE
+1573 NSAEAKDFDSAGIE

-1599 AGSAESERIAGPTSH
+1599 AGSAESERIAGPKSH

-1624 GPDGVNIVDSTE
+1624 GPDGVNIADSTE
-1636 SGQNAGLDD
+1636 SGQTVGLDD
-1645 IDSAISDRIDS
+1645 IDSAIPDSIGSAISDRTDS
-1656 AISDDVSSARPQQ
+1656 AILDDVSSARPPQ
-1669 IDSTRVE
+1669 IDSTRVG

-1681 EKQNPVTAGTEDSD
+1681 EKQNPVSAGTEDSD
-1695 TGISKSLKS
+1695 TGRSESLKS
-1704 GNVIGPERIAAPEKI
+1704 GNVIGSERIAAPEKI
-1719 ISPESNYISSD
+1719 ISPESNYISSN

-1772 KIINSSGTELVDSAA
+1772 NIIDSSGTELADSAA
-1787 KIDQGGSAGMGS
+1787 KTDQGGSAGMES
-1799 VDPAEVN
+1799 VDPTKAN

-1831 STKLERRYPAGPD
+1831 SAKLERKYPVGSD
-1844 HSNYSLE
+1844 HSNYSPK

-1864 SVETELILDPAETEE
+1864 SVETELILDLAETED
-1879 IMPTRTENSHAVSTE
+1879 IMPTGTENNHAASTE
-1894 HMNSAQSVHNY
+1894 HMNSAQSKHNY
-1905 PSDDA
+1905 SSDDD
-1910 SLCDKSSSGSQGNC
+1910 SLCHKSSSDSQGNC
-1924 RENSQN
+1924 GENSQN

-1935 PLDRSRTNSQIK
+1935 PLDISRTNSPIK
-1947 HRHENSNAKDGLVS
+1947 NRHENSDATDGLVS
-1961 FPEDSPVDGPLTAPS
+1961 FPEDNPVDGPPTAPS
-1976 FSAPSDSAVA
+1976 SSAPSDSAVA
-1986 NGTVPVDNVKN
+1986 SGTVPVDNVKN

-2008 IPTSPSTNNSG
+2008 MPTSPSTNNSG
-2019 DSTPNEAASFAPSSS
+2019 DSTPNEAANLAPSSS
-2034 FGDATGANES
+2034 FGDATGASES
-2044 DGGVRTKTPGSA
+2044 DGDVHAETPGSA
-2056 GTLEEDYNDTIEKEA
+2056 GTLEEDYNGTIEKEA

-2079 TEATSAP
+2079 TEATSAL
-2086 FATSPSSPSACE
+2086 FATSPPSPSACE
-2098 SPIGDSSNISNDANV
+2098 SSVGDSSNISNDANV
-2113 SGNESVGPEVVT
+2113 SGNKSVGPEVVT

-2169 VDSSPNPHDDS
+2169 VDSPPNHHDDS
-2180 DKICSD
+2180 DGICSD
-2186 PGSQLVLVNN
+2186 PGSQLVPVNN
-2196 VGNVTNTNTSS
+2196 VGDVTNTNTSS
-2207 SPRGSLDGGNH
+2207 PPRGSLDGDNH
-2218 DQTDLAVHET
+2218 DQTDLAVPET

-2233 DKGSIDDPA
+2233 DKGP
-2242 GAHVNLPENCNN
+2242 
-2254 EDDVS
+2254 
-2259 TDGGIEN
+2259 
-2266 PPKDNFAAN
+2266 
-2275 ATEDDIPETQGGNS
+2275 
-2289 GPITGSNNLV
+2289 
-2299 SHIRK
+2299 HIRK

-2320 YPNTSAVREHLLHN
+2320 YPNTSAVREHPLHN
-2334 ENDGSGSFAN
+2334 ENDGSGSVAN
-2344 SIRLDKTTSNI
+2344 SIYLDKTASNI
-2355 SATEENPIGER
+2355 SATEENPIRER

-2379 NDNTE
+2379 NDDIE
-2384 TEDKEITEE
+2384 TEDKEITKQ
-2393 DDTTGPKQ
+2393 DDTSGSKQ
-2401 PSPFSTSDE
+2401 PSPCSTSDE
-2410 IIREGE
+2410 IIQEGE
-2416 NERGTNGSSDTAL
+2416 NERGTDGSSDTAL
-2429 HRAGGNFSAGS
+2429 HRVGGNCSAGS
-2440 GLVDESSYTTNNP
+2440 GLVDESSYTNNNP
-2453 ANDNINTDN
+2453 ANYNINTDN

-2476 ENASSSADPKTIEQ
+2476 ENASSSADPKTFEQ
-2490 EYKEDNYR
+2490 EHKEDNYR

-2516 TGLEKLLEYSL
+2516 TDFEKLLEYSL
-2527 EGEGVGAAS
+2527 EGEDVDAAS
-2536 VDVNSSGPGLE
+2536 VDVDSSRLGLE

-2553 SKDLDPKDVDHG
+2553 SKGLDPKDVDHG
-2565 EKHPIVEDGGRA
+2565 EKHPTVEDRGGA
-2577 NRSETA
+2577 NRSEAA
-2583 PDTSAPDQ
+2583 PETSTPDQ
-2591 GDAMGCSDT
+2591 GDAMGFPDT
-2600 SREAIASGSENSGS
+2600 SRESIASGSENSGS
-2614 AIKES
+2614 AIEES

-2624 TEEGKRTFGPDGDI
+2624 TEESKGTFGPDGDI
-2638 SEPSSDDE
+2638 GEPSSDDFF
-2646 VSLEQFIPRSNV
+2646 SPEQFTPRSNV
-2658 TDDNPTEITPKAA
+2658 TDDDPTEIVT
-2671 RAQVEEPGSE
+2671 RAQVEGPGSE

-2686 YLAGDSTNTSS
+2686 YLAGDSTSTPS
-2697 DRDPEASDSRRL
+2697 DRNPEASYSQRP

-2715 SLSPINPPEESKDR
+2715 SISPINPPEESENR
-2729 TSIDT
+2729 TDINT
-2734 ETPGEVEGISEAKID
+2734 ETPGEVEGISEANID
-2749 NGDIPAPEKPHADV
+2749 NGGIPAPEKPHADV

-2769 EPEASGN
+2769 EPEASSD
-2776 GDLQGSGIEAIYSSV
+2776 GDPQGSGIETSYSSV
-2791 SSQPEVSDHISKMD
+2791 SSQPKISNHIPEMD
-2805 HGDTH
+2805 HADTYS
-2810 TPQISTPGN
+2810 PQVSTHVN
-2819 HDPENNITDDPYQA
+2819 HCPENNMNDDSYQA
-2833 FPPNNSSLHDI
+2833 LPPNNDSLHDT
-2844 GAVDTEVNTPRS
+2844 GAVGTEVSTPRL
-2856 PVQGG
+2856 PIQGN
-2861 TRDYGLE
+2861 TNDYNLGA
-2868 VGNININS
+2868 GNVNIDN
-2876 SKLLI
+2876 SKLS
-2881 LEPSTSD
+2881 EPGTSD
-2888 PFCEGCTENHTVQ
+2888 HFYGGCTENHMLQ
-2901 PEAPSTSELENKFEG
+2901 PVVPSTNDLEDTPEG
-2916 GYTLEDTPQLESQF
+2916 GYTLEYTSQPESQF
-2930 TPEDNDLK
+2930 TIEDYDLGK
-2938 KAVTPQL
+2938 HITPQL
-2945 IGETS
+2945 IDEPN
-2950 GDKAQGS
+2950 DNKAQGA

-2964 TGPFPQTSERKEQL
+2964 TGPCSQTSEGKEPL
-2978 DSENSPQLRNLAP
+2978 DSENGPQ
-2991 TSETIS
+2991 
-2997 HYSEGDSAH
+2997 
-3006 TEKPRILMF
+3006 PRILAPASETNSHHSERDNSYAETPQPPML
-3015 DPSNQDSEK
+3015 DLSNQDT
-3024 SGSATG
+3024 GNLGAATG
-3030 DPQSGIP
+3030 GPQSVVP
-3037 KEPDHGYDSKKEN
+3037 KELDHDYDSETKN
-3050 SEDTNASVVSKNFD
+3050 SDDVTASVVSKTVDN
-3064 DVDSPYS
+3064 VDSPHT
-3071 NDAIDST
+3071 NAAIDST
-3078 SQSRLPI
+3078 PHSRLPI

-3091 SIIVGDD
+3091 GIIVGDND
-3098 NCNNSGTPEL
+3098 YMNSGTPEL
-3108 PMPYPNNSGSKNTAV
+3108 PMPYPKNNGSKNAAIE
-3123 DGNNLHA
+3123 DNNLHA
-3130 VGIETSYS
+3130 PGPKTNRP
-3138 FEKLDGDSVASEIVS
+3138 FEKLDGDSRASETVS
-3153 TPPSPNVIPD
+3153 TPPYPNLIPD
-3163 SGNSGHENSST
+3163 PKSSGHENSGT
-3174 SSSSPQRVGPGTP
+3174 SSSSPQHVRPGTP

-3194 DTDCGALEPAAPV
+3194 DTDCKALELAAPIN
-3207 ETGHTSGES
+3207 TGHTSEEF
-3216 CTSAIAHQSVTPE
+3216 CTSAITHQFAAPE
-3229 INQDASQKEGTS
+3229 ISQDVSQKEGTGF
-3241 SNTPQLASLIFSD
+3241 NTPQLGPLIFNN
-3254 HNSGKS
+3254 HYSGKS
-3260 DIETN
+3260 DAETN
-3265 EVSPPLFET
+3265 EVSPPLSET
-3274 SSIAENDDINTIS
+3274 SSIAENDDIDTVS
-3287 PQLTGTKAEYATGE
+3287 PQLTGTKAEHAPGE

-3313 HGTGGTPDAPSEC
+3313 RSTGGTSNAPSEC
-3326 GLNKHSI
+3326 GLNEHSI

-3341 GRHDQEGG
+3341 GHHDQEGG
-3349 GTHDNSFQ
+3349 DTHDNSFQ
-3357 NTVSQVGDYPQS
+3357 NTVSQVGDYPQR
-3369 VETVDNAPPQLSSE
+3369 VETVDSAPPQLSSE

-3435 SDSSNYRSTDTLPE
+3435 SDSSDYRSTDTLPE
-3449 TGSSHGGIDP
+3449 TGSSHGEIDP

-3481 VGLNENDPQPNVSQ
+3481 VGLNENDPQPTVSQ

-3600 EGEGCVTLAISGN
+3600 EGEGSVTLAISGN

-3733 TLRERFNSS
+3733 TLRERSNSS

-3793 SSDPHSDS
+3793 SGDPHSDS

-3807 EERNPLVPENTT
+3807 EDRNPLVPENTT

-3830 DNPSENITIS
+3830 DNPSENIAVS

-3893 ANKSELDSIKN
+3893 TNKSELDSIKN

-3952 SASTTSSQGGTI
+3952 STSTTSSQGGTI

-3979 NSEEPSVDQSNKSSI
+3979 NSEESSVDQSNKSSI

-4014 QTSTPPTPPIPTRVE
+4014 QTSTPPTPPIPTRIE

-4084 DTQSCQNPANTASD
+4084 DTRSCQNPANTASD

-4116 PSDSTNEE
+4116 PNDSTNEE

-4132 DSPPKNTAATGEYVL
+4132 DSPPKNTTATGEYVL

-4618 NGSPSIRNSLSN
+4618 NGSPSIRNTLSN

-4785 SIGEA
+4785 SIELG
-4790 EKSRITTWLATKGK
+4790 
-4804 ISGPSTISETVRIAP
+4804 
-4819 NNSSIFLIEID
+4819 LI
-4830 ECCRFQDEDELN
+4830 
-4842 KCLRRTVIACFD
+4842 
-4854 HHKIQQ
+4854 
-4860 DNAEAII
+4860 
-4867 FIVSDPGQ
+4867 G
-4875 IYTGAK
+4875 
-4881 KWPSKTVSQQDSN
+4881 
-4894 DVYTNSSLEVL
+4894 
-4905 KPLHLSARGTRHR
+4905 
-4918 PTRPASTM
+4918 
-4926 RRDLSTLG
+4926 
-4934 GTGCGVTDFACV
+4934 
-4946 CQSNEFIGSLVPCL
+4946 
-4960 REDCTESESDQTL
+4960 
-4973 QAVQALCVSAGV
+4973 
-4985 TLSIPPTATARG
+4985 
-4997 TSTSSRT
+4997 
-5004 TPASVTSTTSSPEV
+5004 
-5018 PTLITDSDSEPPTT
+5018 
-5032 QATSRTTMRTIGR
+5032 
-5045 GATDQPSP
+5045 
-5053 SSISNSGPSLSTGAI
+5053 
-5068 AGIAVGVGA
+5068 
-5077 LVIALIVCLYVIY
+5077 
-5090 RLKSQKKT
+5090 
-5098 VPVATSNGSPPD
+5098 
-5110 QLGGIGPDNDLPG
+5110 
-5123 QLVTGGRG
+5123 